1 MEENAH
7 EALVSLKLS
16 KGFDLNA
23 ATTVNFVRESSSRER
38 GGSSDDFRASGFGEA
53 MSSEKLEKDLSSRSS
68 EEKSIDGAS
77 DDANKEINMEAGSQ
91 SDSELESDSE
101 PDSDTSS
108 SKSHV

>member
-1 MEENAH
+1 MEENAR

-23 ATTVNFVRESSSRER
+23 ATTVKFVRESSSKNR
-38 GGSSDDFRASGFGEA
+38 GGSSDELRASGSGEA

-68 EEKSIDGAS
+68 EEKSIDEAS
-77 DDANKEINMEAGSQ
+77 DDASKETNMEAGSQ

-101 PDSDTSS
+101 PNSDTSES
-108 SKSHV
+108 PL